1 MIIDRTAQRITRCKR
16 LRFVQIRLSRTSFTP
31 VHQGR
36 YMKSPII
43 INWSYKLRNKGEIYG
58 L

>member
-16 LRFVQIRLSRTSFTP
+16 LRFASSKSGFSELLLHRI
-31 VHQGR
+31 R

-43 INWSYKLRNKGEIYG
+43 INWSYKLRDKGGTYG